1 MNNYGP
7 KRGILNDK
15 SITCDKTYKKDK
27 KIKNTLPFPE
37 YLE

>member
-27 KIKNTLPFPE
+27 KKNILPFPE